1 MTLQSVEQ
9 TITSVKQSISPLKPS
24 KETTQPDKA
33 VTATEIVMP
42 QQGGSNV
49 LQSHQRHLPH
59 PAANEILIRVEAAG
73 VSFAEVQMLR
83 GRYFNQPSFPFV
95 PGYDLVGTIAE
106 VGRNVNRFSVGQRV
120 AGLTET
126 GGWADHVVLP
136 SEKLVPV
143 PEGVDPA
150 EAVAVV
156 TNGVTA
162 WQMLH
167 RVAEV
172 TAGQTVLVHG
182 ASGGVGTMLTQLA
195 RLSDVRVLGTASAP
209 KHDAVQ
215 ELGATPIDYRNEDV
229 PARVAEMVPDGVD
242 AVFDHL
248 GGSEI
253 VDSWGMLG
261 PGGTLVSYGVAAA
274 LNASGHR
281 LKPFAPLL
289 ARLLVWNT
297 LPNGRRAT
305 FYYVQRWP
313 TLFNQDL
320 VELFELLADGDLT
333 VHVDRRVPL
342 TEASEALEMLDSGGA
357 TGKVV
362 LTTAAYAE

>member
-1 MTLQSVEQ
+1 MALPSVEQ
-9 TITSVKQSISPLKPS
+9 KITSIKQSINPS
-24 KETTQPDKA
+24 KTGTETAQPDES
-33 VTATEIVMP
+33 VIATEIVMP
-42 QQGGSNV
+42 QQGRSNV
-49 LQSHQRHLPH
+49 LQSRQRHLPP
-59 PAANEILIRVEAAG
+59 PAANEVLIRVEAAG

-95 PGYDLVGTIAE
+95 PGYDLVGIIAD
-106 VGRNVNRFSVGQRV
+106 VGRNVTEFSVGQRV

-136 SEKLVPV
+136 SKKLVPV
-143 PEGVDPA
+143 PEDVDPV
-150 EAVAVV
+150 EAVAVI

-167 RVAEV
+167 RVVEV
-172 TAGQTVLVHG
+172 ATGQTVLVHG
-182 ASGGVGTMLTQLA
+182 ASGGVGTVLTQLA
-195 RLSDVRVLGTASAP
+195 RLSDIRVLGTASAS
-209 KHDAVQ
+209 KHNAVQ

-229 PARVAEMVPDGVD
+229 PARVAELAPDGVD

-248 GGSEI
+248 GGSRI

-274 LNASGHR
+274 LDASGHR

-313 TLFNQDL
+313 KLFNHDL
-320 VELFELLADGDLT
+320 KQMFELLADGDLT
-333 VHVDRRVPL
+333 VHVDRRFPL
-342 TEASEALEMLDSGGA
+342 TEASEALELLDSGGA

-362 LTTAAYAE
+362 LTPDTYSE

>member
-1 MTLQSVEQ
+1 MTLQSVKQ
-9 TITSVKQSISPLKPS
+9 TITSIKQSISPSKPGT
-24 KETTQPDKA
+24 ETTQPEEA

-42 QQGGSNV
+42 HQGGANV
-49 LQSHQRHLPH
+49 LQSRQRHRPH
-59 PAANEILIRVEAAG
+59 PAANEVLIRVEATG

-106 VGRNVNRFSVGQRV
+106 VGRNVDRFSVGQRV

-136 SEKLVPV
+136 SEKLVSV
-143 PEGVDPA
+143 PEGIDPA
-150 EAVAVV
+150 AAVAVV

-182 ASGGVGTMLTQLA
+182 ASGGVGTILIQLA
-195 RLSDVRVLGTASAP
+195 RLSDVRVLGTASAS

-215 ELGATPIDYRNEDV
+215 ELGTIPIDYRTEDV
-229 PARVAEMVPDGVD
+229 PARVAEVVPDGVD

-248 GGSEI
+248 GGSGI

-274 LNASGHR
+274 LDASGHR

-313 TLFNQDL
+313 ELFNHDL
-320 VELFELLADGDLT
+320 AQLFELLAAGDLT
-333 VHVDRRVPL
+333 VHVDRQFPL
-342 TEASEALEMLDSGGA
+342 TEATEALELLDSGGA

-362 LTTAAYAE
+362 LTTNAYSE

>member
-1 MTLQSVEQ
+1 MIPQSVEQ
-9 TITSVKQSISPLKPS
+9 KITSITQSIKSS
-24 KETTQPDKA
+24 KGHEATAQLDESVTT
-33 VTATEIVMP
+33 TEIVMP
-42 QQGGSNV
+42 HQGGSDV
-49 LQSHQRHLPH
+49 LQSRQRHRPH
-59 PAANEILIRVEAAG
+59 PEAHEVLIRVETAG

-106 VGRNVNRFSVGQRV
+106 IGRSVDRFSVGQRV

-126 GGWADHVVLP
+126 GGWAAHVVLP
-136 SEKLVPV
+136 SKKLVPV
-143 PEGVDPA
+143 PEGIDPV
-150 EAVAVV
+150 EAVAVI

-167 RVAEV
+167 RVTEA

-182 ASGGVGTMLTQLA
+182 ASGGVGTVLTQLA
-195 RLSDVRVLGTASAP
+195 RLSDVRVLGTASAS
-209 KHDAVQ
+209 KHDTVQ

-229 PARVAEMVPDGVD
+229 PDRVAELAPDGVD

-248 GGSEI
+248 GGSGI
-253 VDSWGMLG
+253 VDSWEMLG
-261 PGGTLVSYGVAAA
+261 SGGTLVSYGVAAA
-274 LNASGHR
+274 LDASGHR

-289 ARLLVWNT
+289 ARLLVWNM

-313 TLFNQDL
+313 KLFNHDL
-320 VELFELLADGDLT
+320 AQLFELLAAGDLT
-333 VHVDRRVPL
+333 IHVDRRFSL
-342 TEASEALEMLDSGGA
+342 TDASEALELLDSGGA

-362 LTTAAYAE
+362 LSTDAYSG